1 MFSDSLLDA
10 SSAERGHR
18 RRTTLSSFLLQ
29 TTAVIA
35 LLLVSLLRVE
45 RLPPTQWR
53 YALIAPAPPPV
64 APTLREAHSATSGV
78 TAAHPLSAPSYE
90 PRTMPTDAGP
100 AELPAPDIGHS
111 DLSGL
116 RGPGVPF
123 SNGSGLPVI
132 PPPPPAVGA
141 KPAPISRMMEGNL
154 IHRVQPIYPALAKQA
169 RIQGSVVL
177 RAIINREGVIENL
190 QAVSGPPVLEQ
201 AAIEAVKQW
210 RYKPYLLDGQPIE
223 VETQVTVNFS
233 LGGQ

>member
-1 MFSDSLLDA
+1 MFADSLLDA

-29 TTAVIA
+29 IAAVIA

-45 RLPPTQWR
+45 QLPPTQWR
-53 YALIAPAPPPV
+53 YALIAPAPPPA
-64 APTLREAHSATSGV
+64 APALREARAATSGV
-78 TAAHPLSAPSYE
+78 MAAHPLSAPSYE
-90 PRTMPTDAGP
+90 PREMPPDAGSV
-100 AELPAPDIGHS
+100 ALAAPDISHLGIT
-111 DLSGL
+111 GL

-123 SNGSGLPVI
+123 SNGSALPLI
-132 PPPPPAVGA
+132 APPPPTVSA
-141 KPAPISRMMEGNL
+141 KPAPVSRMMEGNL
-154 IHRVQPIYPALAKQA
+154 IHRVQPAYPALAKQA

-190 QAVSGPPVLEQ
+190 QALSGPPVLEQ
-201 AAIEAVKQW
+201 AAIAAVKQW
-210 RYKPYLLDGQPIE
+210 RYRPYLLGGEPIE